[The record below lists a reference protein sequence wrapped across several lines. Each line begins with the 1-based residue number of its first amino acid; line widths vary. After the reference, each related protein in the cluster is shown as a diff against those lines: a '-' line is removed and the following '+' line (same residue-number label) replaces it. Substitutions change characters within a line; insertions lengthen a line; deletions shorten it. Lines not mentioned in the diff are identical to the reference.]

1 MKILDYNNQIKI
13 FSNVKF
19 IILQTTKIKM
29 RNSNIKF
36 YYSRKLI
43 ESNNAHISITQ
54 IQPRNKKDETLVV
67 GGNIKFDNY

>member
-1 MKILDYNNQIKI
+1 
-13 FSNVKF
+13 
-19 IILQTTKIKM
+19 M

-67 GGNIKFDNY
+67 GRNTKFDNS